1 MLDKKHL
8 IVKAGDG
15 GHGRVFF
22 RREKYV
28 PKGGP
33 SGGQGGDGGSVI
45 IQADKNLS
53 SFKHLAGK
61 HKFEAEKGADGMRQ
75 KKTGAKG
82 KDVVIK
88 VPVGTE
94 IKILA
99 QNKAGLKRVKSE
111 KLKVKSEQQGSPG
124 AFKPLKRKQVR
135 FKTYQLAREGE
146 AVPPRKADDSL
157 IKLDKPQTITLT
169 QDGQSVLIAQG
180 GFGGRGNVAFK
191 SATRT
196 TPLIAEYGTFGEIKE
211 LELELK
217 LLANVGLV
225 GLPSVGK
232 STLLS
237 VLTSAKP
244 KVAAYPFTTLE
255 PQLGIMEH
263 KSKQVV
269 IADLPGLIEG
279 AHSGKGL
286 GDRFLKHIE
295 HTQKLV
301 FVLALDDSVALAE
314 DISPTKKAKVLVSQL
329 KLLKTELKSYDASL
343 LKKPSLVVVN
353 KIDLELDAA
362 WHNEFVK
369 LIDDQ
374 ILFVSAKTGEG
385 ISKLKD
391 VLIND

>member
-8 IVKAGDG
+8 TVRAGDG

-33 SGGQGGDGGSVI
+33 SGGAGGDGGSVI
-45 IQADKNLS
+45 LEADRNLS

-82 KDVVIK
+82 KDLVVK
-88 VPVGTE
+88 VPLGTQV
-94 IKILA
+94 KVLA
-99 QNKAGLKRVKSE
+99 QNPVSKKRLSDLDNELKPPIR
-111 KLKVKSEQQGSPG
+111 
-124 AFKPLKRKQVR
+124 RKQVR
-135 FKTYQLAREGE
+135 FEIYELEKEGQV
-146 AVPPRKADDSL
+146 VPESTRSNTLK
-157 IKLDKPQTITLT
+157 KLSSPKVVANLVK
-169 QDGQSVLIAQG
+169 DGQRLIIAQG

-191 SATRT
+191 SSTRT
-196 TPLIAEYGTFGEIKE
+196 TPLMAELGTFAEAREIE
-211 LELELK
+211 LELT
-217 LLANVGLV
+217 LLADIGFV

-255 PQLGIMEH
+255 PQLGIMNH
-263 KSKQVV
+263 KSKQLV
-269 IADLPGLIEG
+269 IADLPGLIGG
-279 AHSGKGL
+279 AHLGKGL

-343 LKKPSLVVVN
+343 LKKTSLVVVN

-369 LIDDQ
+369 LVDDQ